1 MNELLI
7 LAYILLIF
15 VSIAFWE
22 AYIEGKNGWASKS
35 VGWKMKKDLFF
46 IKGITAY
53 HFWSWIVMIP
63 MFLALPLVIYGW
75 DLKLFGILLTGYFWG
90 AILEDFLWFV
100 INPEFPFKD
109 FNPTK
114 AYWHKWFKIGKVE
127 FPQGYLFYFIFGLII
142 WMLLVK

>member
-1 MNELLI
+1 MNAVLI
-7 LAYILLIF
+7 LIYILLIF

-35 VGWKMKKDLFF
+35 VGWRMKKDLWF

-53 HFWSWIVMIP
+53 HFWAWVIMIP

-75 DLKLFGILLTGYFWG
+75 NLRLFGILLSGYFFG

-100 INPEFPFKD
+100 INPAFPFK
-109 FNPTK
+109 
-114 AYWHKWFKIGKVE
+114 
-127 FPQGYLFYFIFGLII
+127 
-142 WMLLVK
+142 